1 MEALNNILG
10 FAAFITILILIHIK
24 LWEFC
29 ERTIELQESESSKDN
44 ISNEELRLI
53 NKILKEKRIKYEIIR
68 CNQTSDIRG

>member
-1 MEALNNILG
+1 MEALNDILG
-10 FAAFITILILIHIK
+10 FAAFIAILILIHIK

-29 ERTIELQESESSKDN
+29 ERTVRLQESESSKDN

-68 CNQTSDIRG
+68 CD